1 MIEATSLSRR
11 FGEFVA
17 VDDLTLRVPDGSIL
31 ALLGPN
37 GAGKTTTVRMLAGLL
52 NPTSGS
58 ASVAGFD
65 VRSDPAA
72 VRSRVGLV
80 TDVPGIYP
88 QMTLPDYL
96 DFFGQ
101 IYGLEVSVRR
111 ARIAELIDFFDLGDH
126 QRERMVGFS
135 KGMKQK
141 VALARALL
149 HEPVSLF
156 LDEPTSG
163 LDPLAARAVRD
174 LITGLKNARR
184 TIILC
189 THDLGEAERLADE
202 IAIIRRGQLVSYG
215 SPAELRANAS
225 PDTLVRIELAV
236 ALPGALAAVERA
248 SEILAPASFRKGER
262 ELIVYRTRDPEET
275 NPVVI
280 GALVALGA
288 RVVSVSLET
297 RTLEEVYAAMVGE
310 EPASSTD
317 AVPVSVPGA
326 LVGGG

>member
-1 MIEATSLSRR
+1 MIEATALSRH
-11 FGEFVA
+11 FGQFVA

-58 ASVAGFD
+58 ATVAGFD

-101 IYGLEVSVRR
+101 IYGLESSVRR
-111 ARIAELIDFFDLGDH
+111 GRIAELIEFFDLTDH

-149 HEPVSLF
+149 HEPVALF
-156 LDEPTSG
+156 LGRADIRTRSPG
-163 LDPLAARAVRD
+163 RAGGARSD
-174 LITGLKNARR
+174 HR
-184 TIILC
+184 T
-189 THDLGEAERLADE
+189 E
-202 IAIIRRGQLVSYG
+202 
-215 SPAELRANAS
+215 
-225 PDTLVRIELAV
+225 
-236 ALPGALAAVERA
+236 ERA
-248 SEILAPASFRKGER
+248 AHDHPLYPRSE
-262 ELIVYRTRDPEET
+262 
-275 NPVVI
+275 
-280 GALVALGA
+280 
-288 RVVSVSLET
+288 
-297 RTLEEVYAAMVGE
+297 
-310 EPASSTD
+310 
-317 AVPVSVPGA
+317 
-326 LVGGG
+326 